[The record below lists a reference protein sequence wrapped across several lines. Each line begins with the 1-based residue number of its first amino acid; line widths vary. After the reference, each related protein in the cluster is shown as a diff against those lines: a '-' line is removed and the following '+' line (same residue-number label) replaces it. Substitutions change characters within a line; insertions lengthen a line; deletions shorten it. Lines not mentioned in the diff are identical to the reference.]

1 MKAWSKRSLSNTSME
16 KEKIVLPSMESR
28 NLELLATI
36 PVNGTYLLGVYK
48 GSLSEYDI
56 LLKYRQKEGE
66 RWSRLRTPKH
76 IHWAVDVLIKHYSEP
91 KQTDLLLNH
100 LLKIWGKT
108 APLKNDKERDAL
120 LNTEHLLS
128 EVNKEAKDYPK
139 LAGKGEYSV
148 KFLILIAKLLM
159 VQEKTNRNDAYM
171 FKNLLEKLKDHKNI
185 FEIVSAASFAGR

>member
-1 MKAWSKRSLSNTSME
+1 ME
-16 KEKIVLPSMESR
+16 TLPSMESSGF
-28 NLELLATI
+28 ELLATI

-48 GSLSEYDI
+48 GTLSEYDI

-91 KQTDLLLNH
+91 KQTDLLLKH
-100 LLKIWGKT
+100 LLDIWEKT
-108 APLKNDKERDAL
+108 KPIKTDEERDEL
-120 LNTEHLLS
+120 LNTDSLLAA
-128 EVNKEAKDYPK
+128 VNKEAKAYRK

-148 KFLILIAKLLM
+148 RFLILIAKLLM

-171 FKNLLEKLKDHKNI
+171 FKTLLEKLKDHKNI
-185 FEIVSAASFAGR
+185 FEIVSAASYSGR